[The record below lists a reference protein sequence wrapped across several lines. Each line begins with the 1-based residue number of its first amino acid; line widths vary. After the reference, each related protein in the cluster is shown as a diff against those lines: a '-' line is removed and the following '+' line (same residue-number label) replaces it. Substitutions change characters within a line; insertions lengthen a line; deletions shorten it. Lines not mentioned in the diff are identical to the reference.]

1 MQESDV
7 ALERLYWIYFKM
19 SMKIIVQDREYFNID
34 LLNSQLWL
42 EVGVIP
48 VKTLSPDLISLLF
61 STSVLTSAS
70 GIGIFPCS
78 LFFWGSSKG
87 KSIIFVVQNIDFD
100 TQNALFKKK
109 YNLITY

>member
-61 STSVLTSAS
+61 STSVSTSAS